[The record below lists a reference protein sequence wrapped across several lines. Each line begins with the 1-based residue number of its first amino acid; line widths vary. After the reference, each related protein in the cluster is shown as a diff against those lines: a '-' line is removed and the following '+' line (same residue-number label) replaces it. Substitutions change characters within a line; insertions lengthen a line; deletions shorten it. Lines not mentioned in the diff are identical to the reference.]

1 MKKIAILLALSM
13 MLAGCTELE
22 ELVDTLDETYTTQDL
37 DGIYHGSMLAMR
49 VSMNAD
55 DTYDIYLLE
64 MRDCLDSA
72 SEAQSE
78 VDEMNA
84 MSNNDDTNGE
94 ESSATYVVIDD
105 VCIAEEG
112 LLVNEDGTTFTS
124 ELDSSS
130 AIPTL
135 TVVISEAYSQFECDD
150 GDTID
155 GDWVGDGDD
164 DCAGGED
171 EVAGAEDDVTT
182 ENVVLATAYL
192 AADGYGVIGMT
203 NDGLEDEIICMVLS
217 PTGVSDLIM
226 EAMMLLEDAE
236 ENGVEID
243 LEDESTIPED
253 VALLF
258 AVHELAYSLSPASSI
273 AVGCEDTTFL
283 YSSVLFYIWASSLA
297 EPVDDG
303 GFMMYGFDVI
313 DASSETPTSTAGED
327 LVYAMM
333 TQGDDLNWAEII
345 VQLSVN
351 GGAFIECTQPGQSAD
366 TSCHVTGNGDTYW
379 GVGEEVTISE
389 GSDDL
394 CSGPCDVQIKILN
407 AVDNKLIYESTTVYV
422 E

>member
-84 MSNNDDTNGE
+84 MSNDDTNGE

-203 NDGLEDEIICMVLS
+203 NDGLEDEILCMVLS

-303 GFMMYGFDVI
+303 GFMMYDFDVI

-327 LVYAMM
+327 LVYVSMN
-333 TQGDDLNWAEII
+333 TGDDLIWSSVM
-345 VQLSVN
+345 VQISVDA
-351 GGAFIECTQPGQSAD
+351 GAFSTCTNPDQATD
-366 TSCHVTGNGDTYW
+366 TGCAVYDNDDGIW
-379 GVGEEVTISE
+379 AFGEEVTISE

-394 CSGPCDVQIKILN
+394 CAGSCEIQVKIL
-407 AVDNKLIYESTTVYV
+407 DMDSNKLIYESTTVYV